1 MRGENLYI
9 WFTVSS
15 HVTKEQYSALREM
28 AICAFGTT
36 ICVVLCKYQTL
47 YYPSNAPIVR
57 VCSSL
62 YMSAFIYSEL
72 LTRTTG
78 QNMLS

>member
-1 MRGENLYI
+1 MRCVKWL
-9 WFTVSS
+9 FVPS
-15 HVTKEQYSALREM
+15 EQQ
-28 AICAFGTT
+28 F
-36 ICVVLCKYQTL
+36 VLCCVNMWLHQTL